1 MLLFFRSPRVA
12 GLPTCRQQQLLPLR
26 QATVEPGGRPQPE
39 IQILVRVRR
48 CNEQVCH
55 DNEYKFYNYS

>member
-1 MLLFFRSPRVA
+1 VA